1 MAEKQ
6 KFCDDQLI
14 PALSLLD
21 KYFKGKKFCAG
32 EKVSYVDFMLWEML
46 DHFQLFDEAVFDGLR
61 NDFQFKATYFIY
73 FSFLNNLSGDLMII
87 NQLVI

>member
-46 DHFQLFDEAVFDGLR
+46 DHFELFDAAVFDGLR
-61 NDFQFKATYFIY
+61 NDFNLRSLISFINFFK
-73 FSFLNNLSGDLMII
+73 D
-87 NQLVI
+87 